1 MFQHFPDPLNMSDR
15 IFSFIYVKVQVC
27 DALIN
32 RLDYLAL
39 VLVASCIYK
48 QYNNPNALGFR
59 LESTQ
64 ELAKSQRFP
73 FSLNHLYMVVVF

>member
-1 MFQHFPDPLNMSDR
+1 MFQHFPDPLNISDR

-59 LESTQ
+59 LQGTQ
-64 ELAKSQRFP
+64 EPRAKSQRFP
-73 FSLNHLYMVVVF
+73 FSLNHLYVWL